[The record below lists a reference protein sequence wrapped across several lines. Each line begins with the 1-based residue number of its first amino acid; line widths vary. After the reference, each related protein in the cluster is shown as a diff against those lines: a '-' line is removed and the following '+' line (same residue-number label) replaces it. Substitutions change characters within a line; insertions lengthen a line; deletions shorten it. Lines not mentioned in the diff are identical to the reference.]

1 MDITIREAGKLDESF
16 LSWVMIAAARSH
28 LTYGIWDHYVGG
40 TEQDCLSYLKLVA
53 TTQKPH
59 LFHYSTFLIAEI
71 NGQCAGALSG
81 YDPEIL
87 GMNAFVEAS
96 PEIFQ
101 KLGWTKDEQ
110 KAAFKRYLPWL
121 ACVPENTKGAWI
133 VENVAA
139 LPEYRKMGVMSRL
152 LDEVLERGRKGGY
165 KIAQIGHL
173 INNTPA
179 KRTYEK
185 AGFKHVGEKRD
196 SNFEAIFGTPGITK
210 MLMDL

>member
-1 MDITIREAGKLDESF
+1 ML
-16 LSWVMIAAARSH
+16 AAARSH

-40 TEQDCLSYLKLVA
+40 TEQECLSYLKLVG

-59 LFHYSTFLIAEI
+59 LFHYSTFIIAEI
-71 NGQCAGALSG
+71 DGQCAGALSG

-87 GMNAFVEAS
+87 GMNAFAEAM

-101 KLGWTKDEQ
+101 KLEWSKDEQ
-110 KAAFKRYLPWL
+110 RAAFKRYLPWMN
-121 ACVPENTKGAWI
+121 CVPGNTQGAWI

-139 LPEYRKMGVMSRL
+139 LPEYRRQGIMSGL
-152 LDEVLERGRKGGY
+152 LEEILEKGRKGGY

-185 AGFKHVGEKRD
+185 AGFKQVAEKRD
-196 SNFEAIFGTPGITK
+196 PDFEAILGTPGIAK